1 MKRLI
6 LSFIISTTLLSAEI
20 TKENIGNYIYIK
32 ENEAGYEYKVKKYD
46 NGRYKVFML
55 PNERCVYESLDIDSV
70 LTYIKDRDFKISRKC
85 GKLEV
90 KEVKKEEK

>member
-20 TKENIGNYIYIK
+20 TKENIGNYIYIRK
-32 ENEAGYEYKVKKYD
+32 PSIYEYKVKKND
-46 NGRYKVFML
+46 NGKYLVIKL
-55 PNERCVYESLDIDSV
+55 PNEKCVYESLDIDGV
-70 LTYIKDRDFKISRKC
+70 LAYIKSERLEISREC

-90 KEVKKEEK
+90 KEMKKED

>member
-32 ENEAGYEYKVKKYD
+32 ENEAGYEYKVKK
-46 NGRYKVFML
+46 
-55 PNERCVYESLDIDSV
+55 I
-70 LTYIKDRDFKISRKC
+70 
-85 GKLEV
+85 
-90 KEVKKEEK
+90 

>member
-1 MKRLI
+1 
-6 LSFIISTTLLSAEI
+6 
-20 TKENIGNYIYIK
+20 
-32 ENEAGYEYKVKKYD
+32 
-46 NGRYKVFML
+46 ML